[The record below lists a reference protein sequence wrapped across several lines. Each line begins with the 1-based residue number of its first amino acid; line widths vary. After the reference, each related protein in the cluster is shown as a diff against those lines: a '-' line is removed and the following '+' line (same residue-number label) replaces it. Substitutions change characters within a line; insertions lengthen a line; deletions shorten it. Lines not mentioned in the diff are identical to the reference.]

1 MFRATQDTNKR
12 LIRYLYGAVTL
23 YRLPFQ
29 IIPINIIC
37 YVLVLLPRLCRNRC
51 GLGSSAFARHYSRNH
66 FYFLLLE
73 VLRCFSSLR
82 LPLHSQMSSL
92 QLDGLPHSD
101 IHGSM
106 IICISP
112 WLFAAYHVLLRLLS
126 PRHPPV
132 ALAFFFISFL
142 VTLVVIPSAYAFGI
156 YLFFC

>member
-37 YVLVLLPRLCRNRC
+37 YVLVLLPRLCRNRS

-82 LPLHSQMSSL
+82 LPLHAQMSSL

-112 WLFAAYHVLLRLLS
+112 WLFAAYRVLRRLRE
-126 PRHPPV
+126 PRHPPS
-132 ALAFFFISFL
+132 ALAYFL
-142 VTLVVIPSAYAFGI
+142 LAAHLSAG
-156 YLFFC
+156 